1 VNVPPA
7 SRGSALLLVV
17 VVAYVAAVLA
27 LVVTRFVLQ
36 WPNEGQ
42 VAASLIAL
50 VAVLLGAV
58 LLDRRWAGR
67 KRTGWQA
74 VANAVILFFTI
85 FVSQALY
92 RALPNDYPLAI
103 IGLVM
108 PVLLAAEVAVDLLG
122 SS

>member
-1 VNVPPA
+1 
-7 SRGSALLLVV
+7 LLLVV
-17 VVAYVAAVLA
+17 LVAYVAAVLA
-27 LVVTRFVLQ
+27 LVVTRFALQ
-36 WPNEGQ
+36 WPNQGQ
-42 VAASLIAL
+42 TAASLIAL
-50 VAVLLGAV
+50 VAVLFGAV

-92 RALPNDYPLAI
+92 WALPNDYPLAI

-108 PVLLAAEVAVDLLG
+108 PAFLAVEIAVDLRG
-122 SS
+122 ST